1 MCFNDIASVFFQFSF
16 MRHQRSSRM
25 YLSYSRQ
32 TTTLWCFPSFRITA
46 SQDESQGLVSKTWA
60 IWKEMGSFW
69 GSQFVGKREL
79 LSVSSTTAQG
89 LLGQVP
95 EEERC
100 GRVQQARME
109 GHTQV
114 LQMLTL
120 FCAFSSRR
128 RRRNKKEDFM
138 AWNHTHRAPA
148 EGCACCWGKP
158 GKTGIIRWGN
168 WPGSGLDVV
177 VHVWFSCKTRQKC
190 WW

>member
-1 MCFNDIASVFFQFSF
+1 MILHLYSFSF
-16 MRHQRSSRM
+16 
-25 YLSYSRQ
+25 LS
-32 TTTLWCFPSFRITA
+32 WDIKEAAECIFPIPDRPQYFGVFLPSQLLLG
-46 SQDESQGLVSKTWA
+46 QDESQGLVSKTWA